1 MKHAKAQ
8 LLAKAA
14 DQDQSDRAQ
23 CENWANECKKCVD
36 NADEHE
42 TNMEILLAKIDNAAP
57 ASKDP
62 EMHGKLKDEAF
73 AAHSTM
79 EH

>member
-1 MKHAKAQ
+1 MKRAQAQ

-23 CENWANECKKCVD
+23 HENWANECKKCVA

-42 TNMEILLAKIDNAAP
+42 TKMETLLAKMDNAAP
-57 ASKDP
+57 VGKDP
-62 EMHGKLKDEAF
+62 EMH
-73 AAHSTM
+73 
-79 EH
+79 